1 MSDVLVVEHLTRTF
15 RAPAGE
21 ITALDDVSFRIPRG
35 EIVALSGRSG
45 SGKTTLLN
53 CVSGLDVPTSGTVL
67 LDDRP
72 VTGLDEAARTR
83 MRQESIAFVFQTFGL
98 LPHLTIAEN
107 IGLPLRLRREQH
119 AQREERVAH
128 LLDLVGLGGRG
139 RSHPDE
145 LSGGQ
150 QQRVAIARALA
161 NTPRL
166 LIADEPT
173 GQLDAA
179 TGAAIMD
186 LIRSVVHAESA
197 TALIATHDS
206 AVQGSADRILHIA
219 DGALDA
225 ASTTIA
231 PLTTS
236 ATEEPPQSRRARR
249 AAQDASSSRRG
260 SLG

>member
-1 MSDVLVVEHLTRTF
+1 MTDVLVVENLTRKF
-15 RAPAGE
+15 RTPAGE
-21 ITALDDVSFRIPRG
+21 VTALKDVSFRIPRG

-53 CVSGLDVPTSGTVL
+53 CVSGLDLPSSGTVM
-67 LDDRP
+67 LDGQS

-83 MRQESIAFVFQTFGL
+83 MRRDSIAFIFQTFGL

-107 IGLPLRLRREQH
+107 VGLPLRLRREH
-119 AQREERVAH
+119 PELREERVAH
-128 LLDLVGLGGRG
+128 LLDLVGLARRGG
-139 RSHPDE
+139 SHPDE

-161 NTPRL
+161 NSPRL

-186 LIRSVVHAESA
+186 LIRAAVHAESA
-197 TALIATHDS
+197 TALIATHDNS
-206 AVQGSADRILHIA
+206 VQDSADRILHIA
-219 DGALDA
+219 DGAL
-225 ASTTIA
+225 
-231 PLTTS
+231 
-236 ATEEPPQSRRARR
+236 
-249 AAQDASSSRRG
+249 RG
-260 SLG
+260 RVGRGAHAMRP

>member
-1 MSDVLVVEHLTRTF
+1 MTDVLVVESLTRTF
-15 RAPAGE
+15 ATPSGEVRAVK
-21 ITALDDVSFRIPRG
+21 DVSFTIPRG

-53 CVSGLDVPTSGTVL
+53 CISGLDVATSGSVL
-67 LDDRP
+67 LDGEP

-83 MRQESIAFVFQTFGL
+83 LRRDSIAFVFQTFGL

-107 IGLPLRLRREQH
+107 VGLPLRLRRQDPV
-119 AQREERVAH
+119 QREERVHH
-128 LLDLVGLGGRG
+128 LLDLVGLTTRG
-139 RSHPDE
+139 RSLPGE

-161 NTPRL
+161 NSPRL

-186 LIRSVVHAESA
+186 LIRAAVHAESA
-197 TALIATHDS
+197 TALIATHDRS
-206 AVQGSADRILHIA
+206 VQGSADRILRIA
-219 DGALDA
+219 DGALVRGRHA
-225 ASTTIA
+225 A
-231 PLTTS
+231 
-236 ATEEPPQSRRARR
+236 
-249 AAQDASSSRRG
+249 
-260 SLG
+260 

>member
-1 MSDVLVVEHLTRTF
+1 MTDVLVVESLTRTF
-15 RAPAGE
+15 RTPAGE
-21 ITALDDVSFRIPRG
+21 VTALRDVSFRIPRG

-53 CVSGLDVPTSGTVL
+53 CISGLDVPTSGTVL
-67 LDDRP
+67 LDGEP

-83 MRQESIAFVFQTFGL
+83 LRRDSLAFVFQTFGL

-107 IGLPLRLRREQH
+107 VGLPLRLRREEPG
-119 AQREERVAH
+119 RRDERVAH
-128 LLDLVGLGGRG
+128 LLDLVGLAGRG
-139 RSHPDE
+139 RSRPGE

-161 NTPRL
+161 ASPRL

-186 LIRSVVHAESA
+186 LIRAVVHAESA
-197 TALIATHDS
+197 TALIATHDAS
-206 AVQGSADRILHIA
+206 VQASADRILRISE
-219 DGALDA
+219 GALATRGRHA
-225 ASTTIA
+225 ASATGPDDA
-231 PLTTS
+231 PT
-236 ATEEPPQSRRARR
+236 PPA
-249 AAQDASSSRRG
+249 
-260 SLG
+260 